1 MEEFLALL
9 KDINKTENL
18 INSSAYQGKTYLT
31 NGTADDYDPKVSKAV
46 ELACE
51 HLITPNGGNNIINI
65 KILKDNGFNVYAG
78 ERDSFGWLSG
88 CIETRKGIIVYG

>member
-18 INSSAYQGKTYLT
+18 INSSTYQGKTYLT
-31 NGTADDYDPKVSKAV
+31 NGTAEDYDPKVAKAV

-51 HLITPNGGNNIINI
+51 HLITPNGRNSIINI
-65 KILKDNGFNVYAG
+65 KILRDNGFNVYAG